1 MDLPAEAVE
10 EFKKIYESKFKE
22 KLTDGEYKIRAESF
36 LNLFDLI
43 TKPTPK
49 KDGNKTE

>member
-1 MDLPAEAVE
+1 MLLPDEAVE

-22 KLTDGEYKIRAESF
+22 KLTDGEYRIRAENF
-36 LNLFDLI
+36 LNLFNLI

-49 KDGNKTE
+49 RDDKK